1 MTISLKRPSI
11 VIPLTDQTEERW
23 LLSVL
28 ASIHRKTL
36 LIQDFYPQVK
46 VGDTL
51 DFILGEDKDMDTVN
65 LKRVIFKKVIGET
78 KDTEKYK
85 VILRTWK
92 SLHLPKKDVYRE

>member
-1 MTISLKRPSI
+1 
-11 VIPLTDQTEERW
+11 
-23 LLSVL
+23 
-28 ASIHRKTL
+28 
-36 LIQDFYPQVK
+36 
-46 VGDTL
+46 
-51 DFILGEDKDMDTVN
+51 MDTVN